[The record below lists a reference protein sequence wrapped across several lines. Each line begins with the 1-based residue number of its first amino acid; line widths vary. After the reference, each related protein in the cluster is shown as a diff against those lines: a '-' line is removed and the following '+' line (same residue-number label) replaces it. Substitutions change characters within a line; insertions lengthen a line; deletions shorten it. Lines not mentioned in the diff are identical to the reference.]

1 MVLGL
6 VAFLAHST
14 QQQEAA
20 DAAAARRRA
29 VSEDLATVLHGGT
42 ATSIPVTA
50 PTLLTIPDQGATT
63 APGATVAPVV
73 IPVPVPAP
81 APATPAPRSTGSG
94 GGSTPP
100 PSATT
105 APSS

>member
-1 MVLGL
+1 M
-6 VAFLAHST
+6 
-14 QQQEAA
+14 
-20 DAAAARRRA
+20 
-29 VSEDLATVLHGGT
+29 VLHGGT
-42 ATSIPVTA
+42 ATSTTVTA
-50 PTLLTIPDQGATT
+50 PTLLTLPDQGATI